1 MLAPHTLPTEC
12 GEETKQPGLLSE
24 DHNEILTHLTANTNT
39 LKDSYQHSPHL
50 ANEFIDSSLAPKV
63 GGLQTPPPNST
74 TALTGLLQQT
84 SVCERAHAIGHEHS
98 SKTVGQPEGIHYPG
112 YAILQRES
120 NPLVQ

>member
-74 TALTGLLQQT
+74 TALTGLLGQPCF
-84 SVCERAHAIGHEHS
+84 CERTSAIRREHHS
-98 SKTVGQPEGIHYPG
+98 EIVGQSEGIHYPG
-112 YAILQRES
+112 HVLLHGES
-120 NPLVQ
+120 SPLVQ